1 MIVYNGLA
9 DSEKDAH
16 GEAKTKGKRT
26 MEATKKRT
34 LNFGKVDFYGTGRR
48 VNLVTIDIEL
58 RDTEKGVELS
68 ICGAVWNARK
78 TDWITG
84 GQCRETLNCLLHG
97 NPLFDEI
104 YKIWGR
110 YHLNGMHAG
119 TEAQDYYLNGYFA
132 ATGEKWEY
140 NRVVE
145 ILKAADLYIDN
156 GYRYG
161 SAWLYRPLP
170 ENVLT
175 RINEIIERGE

>member
-1 MIVYNGLA
+1 
-9 DSEKDAH
+9 
-16 GEAKTKGKRT
+16 
-26 MEATKKRT
+26 
-34 LNFGKVDFYGTGRR
+34 
-48 VNLVTIDIEL
+48 
-58 RDTEKGVELS
+58 
-68 ICGAVWNARK
+68 
-78 TDWITG
+78 
-84 GQCRETLNCLLHG
+84 
-97 NPLFDEI
+97 
-104 YKIWGR
+104 
-110 YHLNGMHAG
+110 MHAG